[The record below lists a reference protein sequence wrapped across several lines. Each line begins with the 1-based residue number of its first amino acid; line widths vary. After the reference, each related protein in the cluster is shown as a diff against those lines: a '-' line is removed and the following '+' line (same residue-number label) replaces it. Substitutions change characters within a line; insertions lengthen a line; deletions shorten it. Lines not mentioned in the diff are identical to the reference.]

1 MKSPV
6 GTLVALVALA
16 VPGMAA
22 AQTAPPAETT
32 APLNVV
38 VPNYNGVAVGEIGSL
53 EANAYVA
60 RSNDASST
68 FYNPAGLLLAG
79 NASVSGS
86 AGVFQF
92 ADVTPENLAGK
103 GGSLQQVPSLV
114 GVVVPRLFGR
124 EHWAWG
130 LSAARPYAWSA
141 SSDFERTF
149 DLGSSVDHVQLSSA
163 AQLSGLQA
171 SFGIG
176 YEQSKRLRLGGTVD
190 LQVTDFARSQSRADQ
205 YATDRGLSALL
216 IEAHSGARLW
226 HLRMAAGAQYDVT
239 PALRLAA
246 VVRSPG
252 VSLKR
257 SGSYTHEGQASL
269 GLSTSTATFFD
280 TDADVEYRLPLEFK
294 AGLAWLGTR
303 AQVEVDLVSYAAGG
317 RYAAMHTEQ
326 TWTLLSDA
334 GQGGP
339 PSVQK
344 PALVVPFI
352 DSCAVAN
359 VAVGGQVRLT
369 PSGSWTI
376 HGGYATDRSPVGAD
390 DTLFTRVNMQFVTA
404 GFSGRTKSVLGSVGI
419 RYEMGTTETILIRQ
433 LQNGQPLSTR
443 LKISHLGVVYSAA
456 LLF

>member
-1 MKSPV
+1 MRSPV
-6 GTLVALVALA
+6 GVLATLVALAL
-16 VPGMAA
+16 PGMAG
-22 AQTAPPAETT
+22 AQTAPPPPTM
-32 APLNVV
+32 APLNIV

-92 ADVTPENLAGK
+92 AEVAPENLDGK
-103 GGSLQQVPSLV
+103 GGSLQQIPSLV
-114 GVVVPRLFGR
+114 GLVVPKLLGSER
-124 EHWAWG
+124 WAWG
-130 LSAARPYAWSA
+130 LSVSRSYAWSA

-149 DLGSSVDHVQLSSA
+149 ELGTSVDHVQLSSA
-163 AQLSGLQA
+163 AQLSGLQG

-176 YEQSKRLRLGGTVD
+176 YEQSARLRLGGTVD
-190 LQVTDFARSQSRADQ
+190 LQATDFARSQSRADQ
-205 YATDRGLSALL
+205 YATDTGLSALL
-216 IEAHSGARLW
+216 IEASSGARLW
-226 HLRMAAGAQYDVT
+226 HLRMAAGVQYDIT
-239 PALRLAA
+239 PELRLGA

-252 VSLKR
+252 LSLKR

-269 GLSTSTATFFD
+269 GRSTSTATFFD

-294 AGLAWLGTR
+294 AGLAWVGKR
-303 AQVEVDLVSYAAGG
+303 AQVEVDLASYAAGG
-317 RYAAMHTEQ
+317 QYAAMHTDQ

-334 GQGGP
+334 GQEGP

-344 PALVVPFI
+344 PALEVPFI
-352 DSCAVAN
+352 DSVAVAN

-369 PSGSWTI
+369 PSGSWTV

-390 DTLFTRVNMQFVTA
+390 DTLFTRVNMQSVTA
-404 GFSGRTKSVLGSVGI
+404 GISGRTKFVLGSVGI
-419 RYEMGTTETILIRQ
+419 RYETGTTDTIVIRQ
-433 LQNGQPLSTR
+433 MQNGQPLSTR